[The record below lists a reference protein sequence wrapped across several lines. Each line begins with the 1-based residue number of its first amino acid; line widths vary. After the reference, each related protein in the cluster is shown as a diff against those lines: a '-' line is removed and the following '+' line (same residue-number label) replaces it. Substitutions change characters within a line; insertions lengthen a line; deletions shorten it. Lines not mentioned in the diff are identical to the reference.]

1 MKKRKI
7 LAIGLLLVMLLQCII
22 GCSDAARFKATL
34 YSNAEEWMDKA
45 FLNENPVKGA
55 FYRNPEYTEEKRYE
69 GVSEWIRVEGSPSSR
84 TFIITT
90 QEEFASYFPS
100 AELEIDFE
108 KEMVILHIFTDCVLG
123 NRGFDIEEMELVDGV
138 LTVRVKRESNHSG
151 ILDSVQAYPR
161 CFLLK
166 MKKAEIAK
174 VVFEGN

>member
-1 MKKRKI
+1 MMKKRKI
-7 LAIGLLLVMLLQCII
+7 LAIGLLLVMLLQCLI

-34 YSNAEEWMDKA
+34 YSDADEWMDKA
-45 FLNENPVKGA
+45 FLNENPVNGA

-69 GVSEWIRVEGSPSSR
+69 GVSKWVRVEGSPSSR

-108 KEMVILHIFTDCVLG
+108 KEMVILHIFTDCVL
-123 NRGFDIEEMELVDGV
+123 RGFDIEEMELVDGV
-138 LTVRVKRESNHSG
+138 LTVRVERESKHSK
-151 ILDSVQAYPR
+151 ILDSVHPYPR